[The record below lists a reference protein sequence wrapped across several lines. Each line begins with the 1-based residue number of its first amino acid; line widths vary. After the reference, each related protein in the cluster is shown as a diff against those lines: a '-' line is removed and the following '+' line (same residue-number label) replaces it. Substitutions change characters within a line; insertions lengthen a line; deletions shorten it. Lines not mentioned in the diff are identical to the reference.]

1 MAKIFE
7 YKDSILGIIHKNKRR
22 IIANFRQNQIRRIKS
37 IILILIFCVSNVFA
51 VENSNINY
59 GEYTLDWYK
68 YEYMYVTYHGVM
80 QPVYEYF
87 YNKNGQRQLAYCLDR
102 GLVGPESKDVYTT
115 DVLEKVKDDKLR
127 MIILN
132 GYPHKSVEELR
143 LNNEH
148 EAIFATQF
156 AIWCYT
162 SGINIYDVLPISDM
176 NNRLVECIHE
186 LYNSRNDDPLNHD
199 IDININ
205 KKNER
210 LELIDNEINI
220 VCDLEIKGKN
230 INSYTITTK
239 DEYAKVKK
247 DSGKYII
254 YLPQFVAT
262 NGYNVKLD
270 VEFNAN
276 ENIVLFGT
284 KKQENEQNMAITL
297 SKTFNESLS
306 KQIEL
311 ETTTTEFK
319 LYKKDID
326 TNQPIQGA
334 IYKLYSDSGLEYGE
348 FETNKYG
355 LIDVDIPYIEKNNI
369 IVKEIYAPDGY
380 IIDQKEYRY
389 EMNGQ
394 KELDVDVYNTHEKGK
409 IKIIKKTKEYNKI
422 TNLKENTPLENVEF
436 EVLDS
441 NMNTVEKLVTNKYG
455 ECETTNLNT
464 GKYYIKETKTA
475 DGYELLKDIIEV
487 QIKDNGD
494 IILVQILNDN
504 IKIDEKLP
512 VTGR

>member
-1 MAKIFE
+1 
-7 YKDSILGIIHKNKRR
+7 
-22 IIANFRQNQIRRIKS
+22 
-37 IILILIFCVSNVFA
+37 
-51 VENSNINY
+51 
-59 GEYTLDWYK
+59 
-68 YEYMYVTYHGVM
+68 
-80 QPVYEYF
+80 
-87 YNKNGQRQLAYCLDR
+87 
-102 GLVGPESKDVYTT
+102 
-115 DVLEKVKDDKLR
+115 
-127 MIILN
+127 
-132 GYPHKSVEELR
+132 
-143 LNNEH
+143 
-148 EAIFATQF
+148 
-156 AIWCYT
+156 
-162 SGINIYDVLPISDM
+162 
-176 NNRLVECIHE
+176 
-186 LYNSRNDDPLNHD
+186 
-199 IDININ
+199 
-205 KKNER
+205 
-210 LELIDNEINI
+210 
-220 VCDLEIKGKN
+220 
-230 INSYTITTK
+230 
-239 DEYAKVKK
+239 
-247 DSGKYII
+247 
-254 YLPQFVAT
+254 
-262 NGYNVKLD
+262 
-270 VEFNAN
+270 
-276 ENIVLFGT
+276 
-284 KKQENEQNMAITL
+284 MAITL